1 MTRRVLLLSASV
13 LLAAAGYAPEPYYN
27 KYGGYHKALD
37 KKHGGYEA
45 DQEGYGGRNGMSDYG
60 SEQGAYG
67 HYDGKYGEAGKKSGA
82 EYYAKGDEH
91 GHGDEAHEK
100 GLKKKGDAYGGKK
113 FSYFTSGSGPYGSYQ
128 KGYYG
133 SDGYEHDDHKSKYS
147 SHNEDNGFKKG
158 YDGAGAGHDDKYT
171 SYDKK
176 QREIGA
182 RDLLDG
188 VVLSEETDA
197 EKFQEEAFLKMK
209 HKLMSMAPPSS
220 TLERR
225 ILDQELLQQESHLN
239 NCI

>member
-1 MTRRVLLLSASV
+1 MTRRVLLLSAASV
-13 LLAAAGYAPEPYYN
+13 LMAAAGYAPEPSYYN

-45 DQEGYGGRNGMSDYG
+45 DQTGYGGHNGMSDYG
-60 SEQGAYG
+60 SDQGAYG
-67 HYDGKYGEAGKKSGA
+67 HYDGKYGESGKKSGS

-100 GLKKKGDAYGGKK
+100 GLKKNGDAYGGKK

-171 SYDKK
+171 SYDKEDGAHKKHHEKYDIGKYGAK
-176 QREIGA
+176 QSGYANHGHNEGWQNQAQNNKYGSRESG
-182 RDLLDG
+182 
-188 VVLSEETDA
+188 SEYG
-197 EKFQEEAFLKMK
+197 
-209 HKLMSMAPPSS
+209 HPYY
-220 TLERR
+220 
-225 ILDQELLQQESHLN
+225 
-239 NCI
+239 